1 MRKVISIVLVYLLLI
16 QGIIPVFAQQNGKE
30 KTTIAIIDFKN
41 TSNKKDLDYL
51 QKAIPEALITRLA
64 ESGKLDIV
72 ERARLEDAIKE
83 MQLSM
88 TGIVDQSAAVEI
100 GKAVGANAILVG
112 SFLEIGGVIQLN
124 ARLIDVETSK
134 VLIAKVVKGHVGTEI
149 FNLMDELAASIEQK
163 LVGAEKGTPKVVK
176 KTTPPPSPRPTPQAP
191 QPVAAKK
198 GGGGKTLLILGGLLL
213 VGGGIAAAAL
223 AGGGGGTG
231 GGGGGSSTVTVTVS
245 IP

>member
-1 MRKVISIVLVYLLLI
+1 MRKVISIVLVYVLLI
-16 QGIIPVFAQQNGKE
+16 QGVIPVFAQQSDKGKN
-30 KTTIAIIDFKN
+30 TIAIIDFKN
-41 TSNKKDLDYL
+41 TSNKRDLDYL

-134 VLIAKVVKGHVGTEI
+134 VLIAKVVKGRVGTEI

-163 LVGAEKGTPKVVK
+163 LVGEKKAAPKVTK
-176 KTTPPPSPRPTPQAP
+176 KITPPPSPRATPSAP
-191 QPVAAKK
+191 QPATAKK

-223 AGGGGGTG
+223 AGGGGGN